1 MFIIADLEY
10 KDIKNPFVK
19 KTIILLF
26 RVQFS
31 YYAAKLP

>member
-1 MFIIADLEY
+1 MFIIADLDY

-26 RVQFS
+26 IIVVLLKRV
-31 YYAAKLP
+31 P